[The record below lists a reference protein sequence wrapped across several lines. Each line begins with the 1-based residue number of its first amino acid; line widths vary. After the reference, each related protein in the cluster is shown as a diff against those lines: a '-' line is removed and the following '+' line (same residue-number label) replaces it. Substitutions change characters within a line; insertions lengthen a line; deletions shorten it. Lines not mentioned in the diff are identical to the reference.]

1 MVQKRSCAEGEGE
14 VGLERD
20 GGVRVGW
27 EERPEMGWVWF
38 AFLRASC
45 ISGAC

>member
-1 MVQKRSCAEGEGE
+1 MVQQRSCAEGERE

-27 EERPEMGWVWF
+27 EERPEMAWVWF